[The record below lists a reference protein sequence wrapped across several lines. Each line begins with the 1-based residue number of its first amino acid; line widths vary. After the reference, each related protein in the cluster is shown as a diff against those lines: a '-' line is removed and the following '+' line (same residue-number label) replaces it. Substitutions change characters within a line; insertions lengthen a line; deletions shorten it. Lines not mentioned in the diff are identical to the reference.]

1 MLHQN
6 WELLIGEDGVG
17 SVQLPPLLM
26 TRPDVQRLGVP
37 ATGMLA
43 HRSLPQLL
51 APAELVIGAGACRRQ
66 RPDALLAWG
75 RRPSA
80 DRVDRLGQAWGL
92 PVWHLEDGF
101 LRSLGKGRDQP
112 PLCLL
117 VDDLGV
123 HIDATAASRLEQLI
137 ATPLTASQQ
146 QRAISLQR
154 LWCEQRLSKL
164 NPPRDS
170 PPPPGRFVLVVDQSA
185 GDRSIGLGLAGAESF
200 QRMLQAAL
208 AENPDCSVVVKVHPD
223 VIRGQ
228 ARGHFHRSDL
238 SHPRVEICADG
249 WHPAALL
256 ERAEAVYVV
265 TSQMGFEAL
274 LWGRTVHCFGMPFYA
289 GWGLTL
295 DRQTAPLR
303 RLALQ
308 RVSLEQLVHAC
319 LVTYPRCI
327 NPHSGQICQVEELMR
342 AIGLQRRLRG
352 TVPPRA
358 QAFGFTPWKQRN
370 LKRFLAGSRLRFARP
385 WQRRPSRRTDAVV
398 VWGRREQPN
407 FRQHVRSRGLPLLRV
422 EDGFLRSVGL
432 GADLIDPISWVV
444 DQSGM
449 YYDATGPSDLESHLA
464 RGSWTQQQLQ
474 RARKLQHQL
483 VERAITKY
491 NLNAASWQRPSGAQ
505 RVVLV
510 VGQVESDASIRFGA
524 PQLRSNLDLL
534 QAVRAAEPDAYV
546 VYKPHPDV
554 VAGLCRAGHREEA
567 ARHSCDELL
576 IRGSIESLFK
586 QVDAIHVLT
595 SLAGFEAL
603 LRGVAVHCWGLPFY
617 AGWGL
622 TQDQLDCP
630 RRGRSLPLEALVHAS
645 LIDYPRYVS
654 RRSGWFI
661 EPEDAI
667 EELVEWR
674 QAPPARKT
682 LVQALF
688 RHWGRLRRR

>member
-1 MLHQN
+1 
-6 WELLIGEDGVG
+6 
-17 SVQLPPLLM
+17 
-26 TRPDVQRLGVP
+26 
-37 ATGMLA
+37 
-43 HRSLPQLL
+43 
-51 APAELVIGAGACRRQ
+51 
-66 RPDALLAWG
+66 
-75 RRPSA
+75 
-80 DRVDRLGQAWGL
+80 
-92 PVWHLEDGF
+92 
-101 LRSLGKGRDQP
+101 
-112 PLCLL
+112 
-117 VDDLGV
+117 
-123 HIDATAASRLEQLI
+123 
-137 ATPLTASQQ
+137 
-146 QRAISLQR
+146 
-154 LWCEQRLSKL
+154 
-164 NPPRDS
+164 
-170 PPPPGRFVLVVDQSA
+170 
-185 GDRSIGLGLAGAESF
+185 
-200 QRMLQAAL
+200 
-208 AENPDCSVVVKVHPD
+208 
-223 VIRGQ
+223 
-228 ARGHFHRSDL
+228 
-238 SHPRVEICADG
+238 
-249 WHPAALL
+249 
-256 ERAEAVYVV
+256 
-265 TSQMGFEAL
+265 
-274 LWGRTVHCFGMPFYA
+274 
-289 GWGLTL
+289 
-295 DRQTAPLR
+295 
-303 RLALQ
+303 
-308 RVSLEQLVHAC
+308 
-319 LVTYPRCI
+319 
-327 NPHSGQICQVEELMR
+327 
-342 AIGLQRRLRG
+342 
-352 TVPPRA
+352 
-358 QAFGFTPWKQRN
+358 
-370 LKRFLAGSRLRFARP
+370 
-385 WQRRPSRRTDAVV
+385 
-398 VWGRREQPN
+398 
-407 FRQHVRSRGLPLLRV
+407 LLRV

-449 YYDATGPSDLESHLA
+449 YYDATGPSDLEIHLA

-491 NLNAASWQRPSGAQ
+491 NLSASSWQRPSGAQ

-524 PQLRSNLDLL
+524 PQIRSNLDLL

-576 IRGSIESLFK
+576 IRGSIESLFE

>member
-1 MLHQN
+1 
-6 WELLIGEDGVG
+6 
-17 SVQLPPLLM
+17 M

-37 ATGMLA
+37 VTGMLA

-51 APAELVIGAGACRRQ
+51 APAELVIGVGACRRE

-80 DRVDRLGQAWGL
+80 DRVERLGKAWGL

-101 LRSLGKGRDQP
+101 LRSLGKTRDQP

-137 ATPLTASQQ
+137 ATPLTPSQQ
-146 QRAISLQR
+146 QRARAVQR

-170 PPPPGRFVLVVDQSA
+170 PPPLERFVLVVDQSA
-185 GDRSIGLGLAGAESF
+185 GDRSIGLGLAGPESF

-208 AENPDCSVVVKVHPD
+208 ADNPDCTVVVKVHPD

-228 ARGHFHRSDL
+228 AKGHFHRAHL
-238 SHPRVEICADG
+238 NHPRVAICADG

-319 LVTYPRCI
+319 LVTYPRCV
-327 NPHSGQICQVEELMR
+327 NPHNGQICQVEDLMR

-352 TVPPRA
+352 TVPPRV

-370 LKRFLAGSRLRFARP
+370 LKRFLAGSQLRFSRP
-385 WQRRPSRRTDAVV
+385 WQRRPSRRLDAVV
-398 VWGRREQPN
+398 VWGRREHPN
-407 FRQHVRSRGLPLLRV
+407 FRQHLRSRGLPLLRV

-449 YYDATGPSDLESHLA
+449 YYDATGPSDLENHLA
-464 RGSWTQQQLQ
+464 RGAWTQLQLQ

-483 VERAITKY
+483 VQRAITKY
-491 NLNAASWQRPSGAQ
+491 NLSASSWKRPSGTQ
-505 RVVLV
+505 RVILV

-524 PQLRSNLDLL
+524 PQIRSNLDLL

-546 VYKPHPDV
+546 VASPIPMLWP
-554 VAGLCRAGHREEA
+554 ASAERAMG
-567 ARHSCDELL
+567 
-576 IRGSIESLFK
+576 GGG
-586 QVDAIHVLT
+586 T
-595 SLAGFEAL
+595 
-603 LRGVAVHCWGLPFY
+603 
-617 AGWGL
+617 
-622 TQDQLDCP
+622 
-630 RRGRSLPLEALVHAS
+630 
-645 LIDYPRYVS
+645 
-654 RRSGWFI
+654 
-661 EPEDAI
+661 
-667 EELVEWR
+667 
-674 QAPPARKT
+674 
-682 LVQALF
+682 
-688 RHWGRLRRR
+688 

>member
-1 MLHQN
+1 M
-6 WELLIGEDGVG
+6 
-17 SVQLPPLLM
+17 
-26 TRPDVQRLGVP
+26 
-37 ATGMLA
+37 
-43 HRSLPQLL
+43 
-51 APAELVIGAGACRRQ
+51 
-66 RPDALLAWG
+66 
-75 RRPSA
+75 
-80 DRVDRLGQAWGL
+80 
-92 PVWHLEDGF
+92 
-101 LRSLGKGRDQP
+101 
-112 PLCLL
+112 
-117 VDDLGV
+117 VDDLG
-123 HIDATAASRLEQLI
+123 IYYDATRASRLETLI
-137 ATPLTASQQ
+137 PEPLSDDETA
-146 QRAISLQR
+146 RAGQVIEAWR
-154 LWCEQRLSKL
+154 NARASKYNYAREHEGDL
-164 NPPRDS
+164 PADY
-170 PPPPGRFVLVVDQSA
+170 VLVCDQTYGDASIQYGQA
-185 GDRSIGLGLAGAESF
+185 GPESF
-200 QRMLQAAL
+200 ERMLRAAL
-208 AENPDCSVVVKVHPD
+208 AEHPDATVLVKTHPD
-223 VIRGQ
+223 VITRKKRGYLDP
-228 ARGHFHRSDL
+228 ARLARN
-238 SHPRVEICADG
+238 PRVLVSADG
-249 WHPAALL
+249 CHPVTLIEQAA
-256 ERAEAVYVV
+256 AVYTV
-265 TSQMGFEAL
+265 TSQLGLEAL
-274 LWGRTVHCFGMPFYA
+274 LWGKPVRTFGMPFYA

-352 TVPPRA
+352 TVPPRV

-370 LKRFLAGSRLRFARP
+370 LKRFLAGTRLRFARP

-449 YYDATGPSDLESHLA
+449 YYDATGPSDLETHLA

-491 NLNAASWQRPSGAQ
+491 NLSASSWQRPSGAQ

-524 PQLRSNLDLL
+524 PQIRSNLDLL

-576 IRGSIESLFK
+576 IRGSIESLFE

-622 TQDQLDCP
+622 TQDQLDCH